1 MGRAYIVV
9 LAFLFVALIALAVV
23 WWYAR
28 RVKQDLD
35 ESSRI
40 VAGARGVIELTP
52 ASMEQLR
59 QLSSEPILLKQGEE
73 GVRVQIEHRPMM
85 PLMAFVGKGCERRA
99 RRDGGRDHG
108 ARRRDVGGAG
118 QRRAGRSRHAAA
130 ACVTPACRTG

>member
-9 LAFLFVALIALAVV
+9 LAFLFVALIALALV

-28 RVKQDLD
+28 HVKEDLD

-59 QLSSEPILLKQGEE
+59 KLSSEPILLKQAED

-85 PLMAFVGKGCERRA
+85 PLMAFLGKEVSAALGETSAAITERYGVKWVVLVSVGQDDR
-99 RRDGGRDHG
+99 
-108 ARRRDVGGAG
+108 VTM
-118 QRRAGRSRHAAA
+118 QRLA
-130 ACVTPACRTG
+130 

>member
-9 LAFLFVALIALAVV
+9 LAFLFVALIALALV

-28 RVKQDLD
+28 HVKEDLD

-59 QLSSEPILLKQGEE
+59 KLSSEPILLKQAED

-85 PLMAFVGKGCERRA
+85 PLMAFLGKEVSAALGETSAEITERYGVKWVVLVSVGQDDR
-99 RRDGGRDHG
+99 
-108 ARRRDVGGAG
+108 VTV
-118 QRRAGRSRHAAA
+118 QRLA
-130 ACVTPACRTG
+130 

>member
-9 LAFLFVALIALAVV
+9 LAFLIVALVALAVV

-28 RVKQDLD
+28 HVKEDLD

-40 VAGARGVIELTP
+40 VAGARGVIDLTP

-59 QLSSEPILLKQGEE
+59 KLSSEPILLKQSEE

-85 PLMAFVGKGCERRA
+85 PLMAFLGKEVSAALGATAAEITERYGVKWVVLVSVGQDDR
-99 RRDGGRDHG
+99 
-108 ARRRDVGGAG
+108 VTI
-118 QRRAGRSRHAAA
+118 QRLA
-130 ACVTPACRTG
+130 